1 MANPAASTDS
11 ALPEDPV
18 EETTDGNA
26 QDFKLYYDYAYAFD
40 YMTIG
45 VPFGFA
51 LLVYSIV
58 FTLCNR
64 FIPHRQRKK
73 KLISR

>member
-1 MANPAASTDS
+1 MTNPAASTDS
-11 ALPEDPV
+11 APPDEPL
-18 EETTDGNA
+18 EETTEGTPN
-26 QDFKLYYDYAYAFD
+26 DFKLYYDYAYAFD

-58 FTLCNR
+58 FSLCSR
-64 FIPHRQRKK
+64 FIPHRLRKK
-73 KLISR
+73 KLVSR